1 MEHSRSQQWKDNH
14 RHPTSFWSEPHYD
27 FTCLPTF
34 FCRVVKNSIPREG
47 GGVTFYSATYSPR
60 YACVLRGAGQ
70 GRGRGLAARFAGPDT
85 AGGAHTPG

>member
-1 MEHSRSQQWKDNH
+1 MERSRSQQWKDNH

-47 GGVTFYSATYSPR
+47 GGVTFYSAAYSPP
-60 YACVLRGAGQ
+60 YTCVPAPCT
-70 GRGRGLAARFAGPDT
+70 GRDT